1 MLVLVR
7 TGHKYRRAGV
17 YVWFALIKM
26 DFRHNS
32 SGGRLNIL
40 IINDYTEDEHPKAV
54 IIMKVQEQDRVTLLK

>member
-17 YVWFALIKM
+17 YVWFALIK
-26 DFRHNS
+26 NS